1 MRSRLVQAAVDGGAA
16 GGSSACAAVLA
27 TLKMRS
33 NDVEDTH
40 LCKNQARQLCKGGRA
55 GLRLNTLCCPV
66 CCARVRG
73 SALCGAAQYRPLQ
86 KRRTPRGAH
95 HRTPAARL
103 STCRRRSPRRHANR
117 AVHKTSVSQ
126 KCTHRVSPKYRE
138 YSVQKSRCM
147 KNQVCPLAFFLCNP
161 LVFLLHG
168 F

>member
-1 MRSRLVQAAVDGGAA
+1 MNKLFFLDLSAPYRCFAAFFLRSRLVQAAAYGGAA

-55 GLRLNTLCCPV
+55 GLRLYTLCCPV

-86 KRRTPRGAH
+86 RRTPRGAH

-103 STCRRRSPRRHANR
+103 STSRRRSPRRHANR

-126 KCTHRVSPKYRE
+126 KCTHRVSPK
-138 YSVQKSRCM
+138 
-147 KNQVCPLAFFLCNP
+147 
-161 LVFLLHG
+161 
-168 F
+168 